1 MRMCRNIYPGVNE
14 LYIALLKWMCIIIIV
29 NTAVSKK
36 RVSPGS
42 LKTVSIMATVLLG
55 GPLATLFM
63 SAVAKKMFKT
73 LGMHISLSWEEYRR
87 HNSLAFANREGCLST
102 SLQALTSGYAFNHSM
117 EKVALPANL
126 QTLTV
131 GYAFNQ
137 SMEKVA
143 CQRVSRH

>member
-1 MRMCRNIYPGVNE
+1 MN
-14 LYIALLKWMCIIIIV
+14 
-29 NTAVSKK
+29 SKK

-87 HNSLAFANREGCLST
+87 RNSLAFAN
-102 SLQALTSGYAFNHSM
+102 
-117 EKVALPANL
+117 
-126 QTLTV
+126 QTATMHGPPNIQGGQPV
-131 GYAFNQ
+131 IAD
-137 SMEKVA
+137 V
-143 CQRVSRH
+143 